1 MEMDFQIESH
11 ASVRVQ
17 IYSAFYKWKCK
28 MKGTA
33 ISFCFVTMLS
43 SCRPVSIAKTVVGL
57 CRVITDDFNAFH
69 HSLS

>member
-1 MEMDFQIESH
+1 MDFQIDSY
-11 ASVRVQ
+11 ASVQVQ

-28 MKGTA
+28 IKGTA

-43 SCRPVSIAKTVVGL
+43 SCRPVSIAKTAVGL
-57 CRVITDDFNAFH
+57 CRFIMDDLNAFH